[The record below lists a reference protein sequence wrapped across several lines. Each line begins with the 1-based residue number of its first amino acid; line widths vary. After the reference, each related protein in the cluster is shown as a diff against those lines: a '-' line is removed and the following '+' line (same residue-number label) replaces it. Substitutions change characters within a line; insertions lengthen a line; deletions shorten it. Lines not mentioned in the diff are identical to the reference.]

1 MPACSTGVVC
11 GGAPLPVYMI
21 CGYESESREVRANKK
36 TDSSVA
42 LRGADNVVVVRTTGG
57 LIESVVGGRKLP
69 SSSESEAHCDFLEYS
84 LIANKNTSTI
94 KQPSMRL
101 KSSELDSVLGGPN
114 CMTVLVCGQCDHRD
128 CWPRPCVRAPAA
140 THAANAWQTKVP
152 E

>member
-1 MPACSTGVVC
+1 M
-11 GGAPLPVYMI
+11 PVYMI

-101 KSSELDSVLGGPN
+101 KSSEHD
-114 CMTVLVCGQCDHRD
+114 
-128 CWPRPCVRAPAA
+128 
-140 THAANAWQTKVP
+140 
-152 E
+152 